1 MKSKKLIAGSK
12 KNRLILDLG
21 IHPFADTFIEKKKL
35 KRKEPTYPLKVFMC
49 KQSGIIQVGNITRPE
64 DRYNLYDYSYTSGNS
79 EYSRGHWENFCKDVI
94 KNTKINKCKVY
105 EIGSNDGFLLSNFKK
120 FGHSVMGIDAS
131 KFMVNIANKKKI
143 HTVQEIFTNK
153 SSKLILEKYGKGDII
168 IANNVLNHSNDPN
181 NFIKGVFNLLDKNG
195 TFIFELPYW
204 LNTVKSG
211 KFDQIYH
218 EHVTYF
224 TIFMAFNILKKN
236 NFQITKIEQNE
247 YHGGSIRVYSKKSSK
262 PKINVKIKKY
272 INNEKKSGI
281 FNNKIYDKISKF
293 IVQKRNKTIKQ
304 IQHYKSKGYIIA
316 GIGAAAKANT
326 LINTFGLN
334 NTHIDFIT
342 ESSKY
347 KIGKYTPKSRIPIY
361 NDKKLNKY
369 KKICAILLTW
379 NLKKHLKKKLL
390 TINKDINFIEVF

>member
-12 KNRLILDLG
+12 KNKLILDLG
-21 IHPFADTFIEKKKL
+21 KHPFADTFIEKKKL
-35 KRKEPTYPLKVFMC
+35 KKKEPIYPLKVFMC
-49 KQSGIIQVGNITRPE
+49 KESGIIQVGNITKPE

-79 EYSRGHWENFCKDVI
+79 EYSRSHWKNFCKDVTENI
-94 KNTKINKCKVY
+94 KIKKCKVY

-120 FGHSVMGIDAS
+120 FGHKVMGIDAS
-131 KFMVNIANKKKI
+131 KFMVNIANKNKI
-143 HTVQEIFTNK
+143 PTIQEIFTDK
-153 SSKLILEKYGKGDII
+153 SSKKILKKYGKGDLIV
-168 IANNVLNHSNDPN
+168 ANNVLNHANDPN
-181 NFIKGVFNLLDKNG
+181 NFIKGVSNLLDNDG
-195 TFIFELPYW
+195 TFVFELPYW
-204 LNTVKSG
+204 LKTVKSG

-224 TIFMAFNILKKN
+224 TIYMAFNILKKN
-236 NFQITKIEQNE
+236 SFQITKIEQNE
-247 YHGGSIRVYSKKSSK
+247 YHGGSIRVYSKKNPK
-262 PKINVKIKKY
+262 PKLNTKIKNY

-281 FNNKIYDKISKF
+281 FDNKIYNKMSKF
-293 IVQKRNKTIKQ
+293 IVQKKNKTIKQ
-304 IQHYKSKGYIIA
+304 IKHYKSKGYIIA

-361 NDKKLNKY
+361 NDKKLTKY

-379 NLKKHLKKKLL
+379 NLKKQLKKKLL

>member
-1 MKSKKLIAGSK
+1 
-12 KNRLILDLG
+12 
-21 IHPFADTFIEKKKL
+21 
-35 KRKEPTYPLKVFMC
+35 MC
-49 KQSGIIQVGNITRPE
+49 KESGIIQVGNITKPE

-79 EYSRGHWENFCKDVI
+79 EYSRSHWKNFCKDVTENI
-94 KNTKINKCKVY
+94 KIKKCKVY

-120 FGHSVMGIDAS
+120 FGHKVMGIDAS
-131 KFMVNIANKKKI
+131 KFMVNIANKNKI
-143 HTVQEIFTNK
+143 PTIQEIFTDK
-153 SSKLILEKYGKGDII
+153 SSKKILKKYGKGDLIV
-168 IANNVLNHSNDPN
+168 ANNVLNHANDPN
-181 NFIKGVFNLLDKNG
+181 NFIKGVSNLLDNDG
-195 TFIFELPYW
+195 TFVFELPYW
-204 LNTVKSG
+204 LKTVKSG

-224 TIFMAFNILKKN
+224 TIYMAFNILKKN
-236 NFQITKIEQNE
+236 SFQITKIEQNE
-247 YHGGSIRVYSKKSSK
+247 YHGGSIRVYSKKNPK
-262 PKINVKIKKY
+262 PKLNTKIKNY

-281 FNNKIYDKISKF
+281 FDNKIYNKMSKF
-293 IVQKRNKTIKQ
+293 IVQKKNKTIKQ
-304 IQHYKSKGYIIA
+304 IKHYKSKGYIIA

-361 NDKKLNKY
+361 NDKKLTKY

-379 NLKKHLKKKLL
+379 NLKKQLKKKLL

>member
-12 KNRLILDLG
+12 KNKLILDLG
-21 IHPFADTFIEKKKL
+21 KHPFADTFIEKKKL
-35 KRKEPTYPLKVFMC
+35 KKKEPIYPLKVFMC
-49 KQSGIIQVGNITRPE
+49 KESGIIQVGNITKPE

-79 EYSRGHWENFCKDVI
+79 EYSRNHWKSFCKDVTKNI
-94 KNTKINKCKVY
+94 KIKKCKVY

-120 FGHSVMGIDAS
+120 FGHKVMGIDAS

-143 HTVQEIFTNK
+143 PTIQEIFTEK
-153 SSKLILEKYGKGDII
+153 SSKKILKKYGKGNLIV
-168 IANNVLNHSNDPN
+168 ANNVLNHANDPN
-181 NFIKGVFNLLDKNG
+181 NFIKGVSNLLDNDG
-195 TFIFELPYW
+195 TFVFELPYW
-204 LNTVKSG
+204 LKTVKSG

-224 TIFMAFNILKKN
+224 TIYMAYNILKKN
-236 NFQITKIEQNE
+236 SFQITKIEQNE
-247 YHGGSIRVYSKKSSK
+247 YHGGSIRVYSKKNLK
-262 PKINVKIKKY
+262 PKLNTRIKNY
-272 INNEKKSGI
+272 INNEKKGGI
-281 FNNKIYDKISKF
+281 FDNKIYNKISKF
-293 IVQKRNKTIKQ
+293 IIQKKNKTIKQ
-304 IQHYKSKGYIIA
+304 IKHYKSKGYIIA

-361 NDKKLNKY
+361 NDKKLTKY

-379 NLKKHLKKKLL
+379 NLKKQLKKKLL